1 MRHVPGF
8 DQGWR
13 GYNYKKKTLD
23 PFSDWIPDYKRRG
36 QASRMTEGEKAGMME
51 EKRERE

>member
-13 GYNYKKKTLD
+13 GYDVGCRLHYKETFMD
-23 PFSDWIPDYKRRG
+23 P
-36 QASRMTEGEKAGMME
+36 
-51 EKRERE
+51 